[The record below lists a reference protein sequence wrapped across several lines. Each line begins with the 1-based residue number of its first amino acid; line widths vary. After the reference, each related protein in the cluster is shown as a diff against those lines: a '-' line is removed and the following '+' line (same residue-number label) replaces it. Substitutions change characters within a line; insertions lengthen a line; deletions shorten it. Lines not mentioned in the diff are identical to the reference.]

1 MARGKQ
7 DPLTVVQKYL
17 PPMLATLAADA
28 PADAARDWLF
38 ELKYDGF
45 RALYCRTSG
54 GSVLRSR
61 NDQDLGAR
69 FPTVLRAL
77 DRIAG
82 DDFIIDGEIVALDDK
97 GVPRFQLL
105 QQGGGGR
112 LVFVAFDLLRIDGRD
127 TATEPI
133 EDRRDMLESLLRK
146 PPAGVTLSELIDAD
160 VGDALKAAA
169 SAGYEGLVGK
179 KRRSSWSTR
188 RSKEWIK
195 LKAQGRQEFAIVGYT
210 PSTRSTAE
218 IGALLLAVA
227 EGDTYRFAGKV
238 GTGYTAKM
246 RTDLMKRLRDSRLDK
261 PPVIDPPRVKDA
273 TWVEPELVGEVS
285 FTEWTS
291 DGRLRHPSFLG
302 LRTDKSPRETAREK
316 ATQPPAGKGKNS
328 GSRKKPPAAAASKVA
343 ASSRSAAIPAKQK
356 GKKKSV
362 VAPEVRLTTPDRLL
376 YPRDGITK
384 ADVARYYE
392 ELSVP
397 IIRALADRPLALEHW
412 NSGIDKGSW
421 FHQNV
426 EEDAE
431 PWMTTIETPTR
442 TSKRTITHLV
452 ADRPETLRW
461 LAQRS
466 VLTMHMW
473 SSRGSDLEKPD
484 WMVFDLDPAKGKG
497 IEQAVEVA
505 LVLRRL
511 FEDLEIPSIPKTSG
525 KRGIHVFVPL
535 ERGPSHE
542 QAAAFA
548 IRLADAIASRLP
560 NATTERAIA
569 KRRGRLYLDALQN
582 GYGKTVVAPYSLRAL
597 DGAPVSA
604 PLRWSEVTRRLDP
617 LKYNLRTMPGR
628 LQKVGDLFETE
639 LGKGIRLENWSFE

>member
-1 MARGKQ
+1 MAKGKQ
-7 DPLTVVQKYL
+7 DPLAVVQKYL
-17 PPMLATLAADA
+17 PPMLATLAAEA
-28 PADAARDWLF
+28 PPKAERDWLF

-45 RALYCRTSG
+45 RALYCRTPA
-54 GSVLRSR
+54 GSALRSR
-61 NDQDLGAR
+61 NDQDLGVR
-69 FPTVLRAL
+69 FPTVLRSL
-77 DRIAG
+77 DRVRG
-82 DDFIIDGEIVALDDK
+82 DDFILDGEIVALDSN

-112 LVFVAFDLLRIDGRD
+112 LVFVAFDLPRLDGKD
-127 TATEPI
+127 LSSEPI
-133 EDRRDMLESLLRK
+133 ETRREALESLLRK
-146 PPAGVTLSELIDAD
+146 PPAGVTLSELIDVD
-160 VGDALKAAA
+160 VNDALKAAA

-179 KRRSSWSTR
+179 KRKSAWSTR

-210 PSTRSTAE
+210 PSTRSGSE

-227 EGDTYRFAGKV
+227 EGDSFRFAGKV
-238 GTGYTAKM
+238 GTGYTTKM
-246 RTDLMKRLRDSRLDK
+246 RTELMKRLRGSRVEK
-261 PPVIDPPRVKDA
+261 APVADAPRVKDA

-291 DGRLRHPSFLG
+291 DGRLRHPAFLG
-302 LRTDKSPRETAREK
+302 LRTDKTPRETAREAP
-316 ATQPPAGKGKNS
+316 ATPSS
-328 GSRKKPPAAAASKVA
+328 GSRSAGAKTKAASGRK
-343 ASSRSAAIPAKQK
+343 SSAAGKAKKSAGAKPAPKQK
-356 GKKKSV
+356 TG
-362 VAPEVRLTTPDRLL
+362 APEVKLTTPERLL
-376 YPRDGITK
+376 YPRDRITK
-384 ADVARYYE
+384 ADVAAYYE
-392 ELSVP
+392 ELAGP
-397 IIRALADRPLALEHW
+397 LIRTLADRPLALEHW
-412 NSGIDKGSW
+412 NAGIDKGSW

-426 EEDAE
+426 EEDAA

-484 WMVFDLDPAKGKG
+484 WLLFDLDPAEGKG

-511 FEDLEIPSIPKTSG
+511 FEDLEIPSVPKTSG

-542 QAAAFA
+542 QATAFA
-548 IRLADAIASRLP
+548 VRLADAIAARLP
-560 NATTERAIA
+560 EATTERAIA
-569 KRRGRLYLDALQN
+569 KRKGRLYLDALQN
-582 GYGKTVVAPYSLRAL
+582 GYGKTVVAPYSLRAI

-617 LKYNLRTMPGR
+617 LKYNLRTMPAR
-628 LQKVGDLFETE
+628 VQKVGDLFESAHA
-639 LGKGIRLENWSFE
+639 KGIRLENWSFE